1 MPILDLFWTILI
13 IFLWFAWLMVVFNTI
28 VDLFRNDDMGGVAKG
43 FWALFIIL
51 IPWLGVLI
59 YLITQ
64 SDGMARRQAERIQA
78 SDEAARAYIQQAAGT
93 TSTADELE
101 KLAALRDNGTITA
114 AEFDAQKARLLA

>member
-51 IPWLGVLI
+51 VPWLGVLI